1 MNDDLWIYAGKAKTT
16 DAKDKE
22 PVVMHA
28 PAGNMFWADD
38 QSGQNLDIQFAV
50 NGKKSPSLPKEFT
63 PRATLIPNTV
73 DETCNSLELYL
84 NGQNFTLLDRIPTE
98 AITAPGDLRAAIMT
112 CPIDPSPRK
121 SLIRPRDNG
130 NEVLGILKAS
140 DSLMLLPNPIGEA
153 YNIDDMDE
161 SVISALFDTL
171 AENSLLEFYE
181 HLQNSNR
188 DQNAMATA
196 MVQTVE
202 HGQAYAYYKAKY
214 GIEAAKG
221 YLKEFIVKGKFTIK
235 PMSQWGNK
243 LGVVFKGDRTSR
255 TFLTGINY
263 GIHGDKMKMLS
274 SAIQI
279 SEDLKSAN
287 AGSLVKNTVSSANP
301 LKGTNMISFIFV
313 ASFDLYE
320 FFKKDI
326 GEQNIAELLGA
337 LGVTIAKLFIAG
349 LFTALFIGLLTL
361 ALGLGGVAISATT
374 LFISIAGISFGV
386 GWAVDSA
393 DTILGVKNSVKQFL
407 KSAFP
412 NLTVESMVKKE
423 IERNQSK
430 VDSYIGSSAMQNSGF
445 YGF

>member
-1 MNDDLWIYAGKAKTT
+1 MSDDLWIYAGKAQTT
-16 DAKDKE
+16 DAKDKK

-63 PRATLIPNTV
+63 PRATLIPNTA
-73 DETCNSLELYL
+73 DETCNSLELYV

-112 CPIDPSPRK
+112 CPIDPLPRK

-140 DSLMLLPNPIGEA
+140 DSLMLLPNPIGEV

-188 DQNAMATA
+188 DQNAMATV

-214 GIEAAKG
+214 GIEAARG

-235 PMSQWGNK
+235 TMSQWGNK

-274 SAIQI
+274 PTLQVVEKAGMSK
-279 SEDLKSAN
+279 LKSALN
-287 AGSLVKNTVSSANP
+287 IANP
-301 LKGTNMISFIFV
+301 FKGANVISFLFV
-313 ASFDLYE
+313 TSFDVYE

-337 LGVTIAKLFIAG
+337 IGITIAKLLLAGTSAVLFLAVIISFFSLTLTGTVLFLSIAG
-349 LFTALFIGLLTL
+349 LSFAAGWFIDT
-361 ALGLGGVAISATT
+361 VDTNY
-374 LFISIAGISFGV
+374 GIK
-386 GWAVDSA
+386 D
-393 DTILGVKNSVKQFL
+393 DVKSFL
-407 KSAFP
+407 KNAFP
-412 NLTVESMVKKE
+412 NLTIEEMINKE
-423 IERNQSK
+423 KEKNNAQ
-430 VDSYIGSSAMQNSGF
+430 VDSYIGTGAMKNSGYF
-445 YGF
+445 GF

>member
-1 MNDDLWIYAGKAKTT
+1 MNDDMWIHAGSSKTT

-84 NGQNFTLLDRIPTE
+84 NGQSHTLVERVPTE
-98 AITAPGDLRAAIMT
+98 AITAPGDLRAAFMT
-112 CPIDPSPRK
+112 CPIDPLHGK
-121 SLIRPRDNG
+121 SLIRPRDNF
-130 NEVLGILKAS
+130 NEVLGIIKAS
-140 DSLMLLPNPIGEA
+140 DGLILPPNPIGEV
-153 YNIDDMDE
+153 YNIDDMTE

-171 AENSLLEFYE
+171 AENSLLEFYD

-196 MVQTVE
+196 MVQATE
-202 HGQAYAYYKAKY
+202 HGQAYTYYKAKY
-214 GIEAAKG
+214 GAEAAKG
-221 YLKEFIVKGKFTIK
+221 YLKEFIVQGKFTIK
-235 PMSQWGNK
+235 KMSQWGNK

-274 SAIQI
+274 SAIQT

-287 AGSLVKNTVSSANP
+287 AGSLMKSANP
-301 LKGTNMISFIFV
+301 FKGTNIISFIFV

-326 GEQNIAELLGA
+326 GEQNIAELLGS
-337 LGVTIAKLFIAG
+337 LGVTTAKLFLSGVITALILGTLVAYLSSVGVTLSATLLFLSIAG
-349 LFTALFIGLLTL
+349 L
-361 ALGLGGVAISATT
+361 
-374 LFISIAGISFGV
+374 SFAV
-386 GWAVDSA
+386 GWSVDKIDNLIGA
-393 DTILGVKNSVKQFL
+393 KDKVKKILKE
-407 KSAFP
+407 AFP
-412 NLTVESMVKKE
+412 QLTTEDMIQKA
-423 IERNQSK
+423 IDRHQIK
-430 VDSYIGSSAMQNSGF
+430 VDSYIGASAMQGSGF

>member
-1 MNDDLWIYAGKAKTT
+1 MSDDLWIYAGKAQTT

-84 NGQNFTLLDRIPTE
+84 NGQRHTLVERIPT
-98 AITAPGDLRAAIMT
+98 ADITAPGDLRAAIMT

-140 DSLMLLPNPIGEA
+140 DSLMLLPNPIGEV

-188 DQNAMATA
+188 DQNAMATV
-196 MVQTVE
+196 MVQATE

-214 GIEAAKG
+214 GIKAARG
-221 YLKEFIVKGKFTIK
+221 YLKEFIIQSRFTVRK
-235 PMSQWGNK
+235 MSQWGNK
-243 LGVVFKGDRTSR
+243 LGIVFKGDRTSR
-255 TFLTGINY
+255 TFLTAINY
-263 GIHGDKMKMLS
+263 SIEHDKMKMLS
-274 SAIQI
+274 TTLQVV
-279 SEDLKSAN
+279 EDLETKTGKGKLSTALKSAN
-287 AGSLVKNTVSSANP
+287 PFKGANI
-301 LKGTNMISFIFV
+301 ISFLFV
-313 ASFDLYE
+313 TSFDVYE

-337 LGVTIAKLFIAG
+337 IGITTAKLLLAGTAAIMILAMFIKAFALTLAGTAIFVSIAG
-349 LFTALFIGLLTL
+349 LSFLAGWFIDT
-361 ALGLGGVAISATT
+361 VDTY
-374 LFISIAGISFGV
+374 FGIK
-386 GWAVDSA
+386 DN
-393 DTILGVKNSVKQFL
+393 VKSFL
-407 KSAFP
+407 KTAFP
-412 NLTVESMVKKE
+412 NLT
-423 IERNQSK
+423 IEEMINEGIDKNNTQI
-430 VDSYIGSSAMQNSGF
+430 DSYIGTGAMKNSGYF
-445 YGF
+445 GF

>member
-1 MNDDLWIYAGKAKTT
+1 MSDDLWIYAGKAQTT

-84 NGQNFTLLDRIPTE
+84 NGQRHTLVERIPTE
-98 AITAPGDLRAAIMT
+98 DITAPGDLRAAIMT
-112 CPIDPSPRK
+112 CPIDPLPRK

-140 DSLMLLPNPIGEA
+140 DSLMLLPNPIGEV

-188 DQNAMATA
+188 DQNAMATV
-196 MVQTVE
+196 MVQATE

-214 GIEAAKG
+214 GIEAARG
-221 YLKEFIVKGKFTIK
+221 YLKEFIIQSRFTVRK
-235 PMSQWGNK
+235 MSQWGDK
-243 LGVVFKGDRTSR
+243 LGIVFKGDRTSR
-255 TFLTGINY
+255 TFLTAINY
-263 GIHGDKMKMLS
+263 SIEHDKMKMLS
-274 SAIQI
+274 TTLQVV
-279 SEDLKSAN
+279 EDLETKTGKGKLSTALKSAN
-287 AGSLVKNTVSSANP
+287 PFKGANIISFLFVSS
-301 LKGTNMISFIFV
+301 
-313 ASFDLYE
+313 FDVYE

-337 LGVTIAKLFIAG
+337 IGITTAKLLLAG
-349 LFTALFIGLLTL
+349 TAAILFLAFVIQVSTLTL
-361 ALGLGGVAISATT
+361 SGIAI
-374 LFISIAGISFGV
+374 FISIAGLSFAA
-386 GWAVDSA
+386 GWGI
-393 DTILGVKNSVKQFL
+393 DTLDTKFGIKDNVKSFL
-407 KSAFP
+407 KNAFP
-412 NLTVESMVKKE
+412 NLT
-423 IERNQSK
+423 IEEMINKGIEKNNAQI
-430 VDSYIGSSAMQNSGF
+430 DSYIGTGAMKNSGYF
-445 YGF
+445 GF